1 MSGSGARLSP
11 TLAGRRRLTLGL
23 IERDLDSLNVLWQG
37 ADVAILVTA
46 GYLLIELF
54 GFGYSPRGLVWVWV
68 ALGELLIFRAAFW
81 SNTVRRFW
89 RPVSLCFGMA
99 LIATF
104 GIFAHLSQRP
114 ETLFVSAMLCPLATS
129 AYIAWTPSWQLA
141 MNAAS
146 LSLYVL
152 MPMLLGDPKLYIPA
166 HLAAL
171 VTALAFAQS
180 SSVYIE
186 RYRRRLRQQVR
197 DLEEAAGFRDA
208 QISTMAHDVRSPL
221 AAIAGYATLLQAQDL
236 APQDRSDLLARLGLA
251 AWNMD
256 LVVSNL
262 LDMYQI
268 EAHGLVTEPR
278 EIDLT
283 PNLRE
288 VVDSCEVQASRRGVE
303 LKTALCELPRCRHD
317 PRHVERIVKNLV
329 GFVLSRVDSGAAR
342 LECGPH
348 ENQIRIEV
356 CDDGP
361 AISASELAAL
371 CTQFPRNGFGSPS
384 RDLNLYIARRLT
396 EASGGIF
403 SAHPGERGGLR
414 LVAELPVH
422 GQAAS
427 RTPA

>member
-1 MSGSGARLSP
+1 MSENAARVSP
-11 TLAGRRRLTLGL
+11 TLTSRRRATLSL
-23 IERDLDSLNVLWQG
+23 IANDADSLRVLWQG
-37 ADVAILVTA
+37 ADVAILITD
-46 GYLLIELF
+46 GYLLVELF
-54 GFGYSPRGLVWVWV
+54 GYGYSPRGLIWVWV
-68 ALGELLIFRAAFW
+68 ALGELVVFRAVFW
-81 SNTVRRFW
+81 SATVRRFW
-89 RPVSLCFGMA
+89 RPVSLSFGMA

-104 GIFAHLSQRP
+104 AIFAHLSHQP

-146 LSLYVL
+146 FSLYVF
-152 MPMLLGDPKLYIPA
+152 MPMILDDPGLYVSA
-166 HLAAL
+166 HVAAL

-180 SSVYIE
+180 SSVYID

-197 DLEEAAGFRDA
+197 DLEEAARFREA

-236 APQDRSDLLARLGLA
+236 APPDRSDLLARLGLT

-268 EAHGLVTEPR
+268 EARGLVSEPR

-283 PNLRE
+283 PNVRE
-288 VVDSCEVQASRRGVE
+288 VFDSCEVQASRRGVE
-303 LKTALCELPRCRHD
+303 LRTVLCQLPRCRHD

-329 GFVLSRVDSGAAR
+329 GFALSRVDSGTVR
-342 LECGPH
+342 LECRLH

-356 CDDGP
+356 HDEGP
-361 AISASELAAL
+361 AISASELATL
-371 CTQFPRNGFGSPS
+371 CTQFARNGFGSPA

-403 SAHPGERGGLR
+403 SAHPGEQGDLR
-414 LVAELPVH
+414 LVAELPL
-422 GQAAS
+422 QAQSGS
-427 RTPA
+427 RLPA